1 MQEVIFYTK
10 KTWFKNITQWLSAAV
25 ILLFTLVSMSFKNPG
40 DPKKSENSSRT
51 SSDSTKGFKSL
62 LGTNTNTEAI
72 TEGRFDLNP
81 KAVPFVTDYLSKQSN
96 YFEGM
101 KTWGQPYFT
110 MYEKILSGK
119 GIPVELKYLSVIESS
134 LQTGIV
140 SSAGALGPWQL
151 MPDEARRFGLKV
163 TSAYDERN
171 NFAKS
176 TEAASKLLKEL
187 YAQFD
192 DWLLVIAAYNAG
204 AGGVRRAIKK
214 AGSSNFWDLQVY
226 LPEETRAHV
235 KKYIAAHY
243 FFEGS
248 GGWTTLTASESK
260 EKKSAILNLQNR
272 LEDTLLVKSM
282 PQLEL
287 SGKYN
292 SVVIANNLLMDIE
305 LFNRLNP
312 LFDNTLSEGKPYN
325 LRLPADKMDIFKNKR
340 QLMLYESVQLL
351 LASTIAESGT
361 K

>member
-1 MQEVIFYTK
+1 MQKKILYTK
-10 KTWFKNITQWLSAAV
+10 KAWLRNIFQLLSAAV
-25 ILLFTLVSMSFKNPG
+25 ILFFALLSMSFKNPG
-40 DPKKSENSSRT
+40 DPKLIKNSPRNN
-51 SSDSTKGFKSL
+51 SDSTKGFKSL
-62 LGTNTNTEAI
+62 LGAPANDQSIATGHFE
-72 TEGRFDLNP
+72 LNP
-81 KAVPFVTDYLSKQSN
+81 KVLPFVTDYLGKQSN

-101 KTWGQPYFT
+101 KTWGLPYFT
-110 MYEKILSGK
+110 MYEKILSGR
-119 GIPVELKYLSVIESS
+119 GLPVELKYLSVIESS

-171 NFAKS
+171 NFVKS

-192 DWLLVIAAYNAG
+192 DWLLVIAAYNVG
-204 AGGVRRAIKK
+204 AGGVKRAIKK

-226 LPEETRAHV
+226 LPEETRTHV

-248 GGWTTLTASESK
+248 GGWTTLTASESN
-260 EKKSAILNLQNR
+260 EKKSAIVNMLNR
-272 LEDTLLVKSM
+272 TADTLLLNSM
-282 PQLEL
+282 PVLEL

-292 SVVIANNLLMDIE
+292 SVVIANSLLMDIE
-305 LFNRLNP
+305 LFNKLNP
-312 LFDNTLSEGKPYN
+312 FFDKTLSEGKPYS
-325 LRLPADKMDIFKNKR
+325 LRLPSDKMDIFKNKR

-351 LASTIAESGT
+351 LANTIAESGT